1 MPGTKCNDLV
11 NCEDFVGRLNGVKLG
26 PKGKTVSIVVQSAEP
41 LQLLSSHLVG
51 LESHMT
57 PRAQATRFPALQA
70 AGGLWAR
77 ARRQLPTC
85 QAQIQIFLYSLQAQ
99 RPSGTL

>member
-1 MPGTKCNDLV
+1 MKCIYLV
-11 NCEDFVGRLNGVKLG
+11 NCKEFAGRLNDMKFR
-26 PKGKTVSIVVQSAEP
+26 PKGKTISIVVQSAEP
-41 LQLLSSHLVG
+41 SQLLSTHLVG

-57 PRAQATRFPALQA
+57 PRAQGTRFPALQT

-85 QAQIQIFLYSLQAQ
+85 QAQIQIILYSLQAQ
-99 RPSGTL
+99 RSSGAL